1 MFNSKIKARL
11 ECLENRMRTRV
22 DEHDFH
28 RNIRQLYSD
37 HKSLELRHAQ
47 LQDNFLLL
55 LDTLELTINITPA
68 KREYIKKVKSVN
80 DKI

>member
-11 ECLENRMRTRV
+11 EYLENRMQTRV
-22 DEHDFH
+22 HEQDFH
-28 RNIRQLYSD
+28 RIMHQVISD
-37 HKSLELRHAQ
+37 HKALELRHAQ